1 MRDYITS
8 YINFMFYLVSIS
20 DSSGNVSREDI
31 LTSAFSEVQIFL
43 QSNSTFREIFV
54 SNNVIL

>member
-31 LTSAFSEVQIFL
+31 LTSAFSEVQIFV
-43 QSNSTFREIFV
+43 QSNSTFREIL
-54 SNNVIL
+54 SAIM